1 MLLAGIIR
9 KLIIYFI
16 RLSPREII
24 LPFFFVK
31 AMATTWSTLSQGTK
45 LVHTRACVCDRIT
58 RRRWWNSH
66 YITLNH
72 KRIFRCRVRSCVGS
86 NSINR
91 TSSIVYIKAVHRLNF
106 RSLTERNKDLNE
118 HIFNGNLKSRKEKHC
133 KRTSSGQAF
142 CCCTLV
148 QFTTCKGSLIV
159 EHTCVIR

>member
-66 YITLNH
+66 YITLTSEYSDVE
-72 KRIFRCRVRSCVGS
+72 FDPVLAP

-91 TSSIVYIKAVHRLNF
+91 TSSIVYIKAVYRVNF

-118 HIFNGNLKSRKEKHC
+118 HIFNGNLKSKKEKNC